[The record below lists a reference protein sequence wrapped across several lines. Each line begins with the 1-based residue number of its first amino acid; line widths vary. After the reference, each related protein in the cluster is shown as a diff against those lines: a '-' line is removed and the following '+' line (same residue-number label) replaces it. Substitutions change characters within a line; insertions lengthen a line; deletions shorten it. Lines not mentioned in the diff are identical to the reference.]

1 MIFNFSRKLEKSR
14 GDKGLAG
21 EESWNKLQLEA
32 AVFGSKFKVSI
43 G

>member
-21 EESWNKLQLEA
+21 EELEQ
-32 AVFGSKFKVSI
+32 VVIGGSSVWI
-43 G
+43 QV